1 MSVSPER
8 EARAAGRRVD
18 HFATFDVHLAL
29 KLTRPRP
36 PLAPGPDLDCPSAY
50 APLSPVSSSSA
61 AMSFLRSSRASS
73 ASQSSTSLPTVK
85 TVLQEPTLVKPPPR
99 PARPE
104 GEQKDKYDAILAH
117 FSAADLKLPIGEGK
131 SATEEGLRRGERLW
145 LTEDCFLR
153 YLRANNWVLQRT
165 SSSGRI
171 SRLWEWVL
179 TVPSGSET
187 SQMPSP
193 SSRALSSGGARTGS
207 RTTMEARAKEAG

>member
-1 MSVSPER
+1 MCALSARLGRPGGESTTLLLLTSISRSNLHALARPSLQDQTSTVLSV
-8 EARAAGRRVD
+8 
-18 HFATFDVHLAL
+18 
-29 KLTRPRP
+29 
-36 PLAPGPDLDCPSAY
+36 Y
-50 APLSPVSSSSA
+50 APLSSVSSSSA

-117 FSAADLKLPIGEGK
+117 FSATDLKLPIGEGK

-165 SSSGRI
+165 SSSGRV
-171 SRLWEWVL
+171 SCLWEWVL

-187 SQMPSP
+187 SQTPSP